1 MREVSRKRLSK
12 HEAEKTPEPEAKTE
26 PDQSRR
32 SFVGIAWL
40 GLGAVALVEAV
51 WILVDFLRPRRILA
65 ADDASIVIAGPIDRF
80 ELGTVN
86 VFPDGKFYLVRLEDG
101 GFLALARACTHLG
114 CTVPWIS
121 DENRFVCP
129 CHSSAFDIHGDVIDQ
144 PAPRALD
151 RYAIRIEN
159 RIVKVDTSQP
169 LRRNTFQ
176 PDQVTR
182 A

>member
-1 MREVSRKRLSK
+1 VVTATKK
-12 HEAEKTPEPEAKTE
+12 PNTDTE
-26 PDQSRR
+26 RAPSESRR
-32 SFVGIAWL
+32 SFLGIAWL
-40 GLGAVALVEAV
+40 GIGAMALAEAV
-51 WILVDFLRPRRILA
+51 WIVLDFLRPRRASA
-65 ADDASIVIAGPIDRF
+65 ANDASIVIAGPIDRF
-80 ELGTVN
+80 EPGTVN
-86 VFPDGKFYLVRLEDG
+86 AFPEGKFYLVRLEDG

-129 CHSSAFDIHGDVIDQ
+129 CHSSAFDIHGDVIGQ

-176 PDQVTR
+176 PNQVTR